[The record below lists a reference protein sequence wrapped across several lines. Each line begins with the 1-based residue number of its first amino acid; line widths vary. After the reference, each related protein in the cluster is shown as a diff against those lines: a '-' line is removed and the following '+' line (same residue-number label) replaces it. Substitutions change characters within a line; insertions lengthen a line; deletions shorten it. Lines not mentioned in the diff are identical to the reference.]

1 LLMSESD
8 SPELLRFIIDRISVG
23 LFIVDSE
30 MNVVLWNRFME
41 INSQVTS
48 EQIVGE
54 NLFDTFPALPRRW
67 LEKKIKS
74 VFMIKGFSFVSW
86 EQRPHLFEFPH
97 NRPIT
102 GGLEFMYQ
110 DLVLMP
116 VKDESGEVEKVC
128 IALHDV
134 TDAGYYQSELTRA
147 NDELEKLSRID
158 GLTQLANRR
167 HWEERLSEEFSR
179 SKRYD
184 ETLSLILF
192 DLDKFKNIND
202 SYGHLAGDTILKTV
216 SLNVK
221 EILRESDVA
230 GRYGGEE
237 FGIILPNTGI
247 DGAMVVGEKLRK
259 LVEETKVVFEGVDI
273 PFAISG
279 GVVELDSSYKCYENL
294 ISNADEAL
302 YYSKENGR
310 NQFNSFPVPT

>member
-1 LLMSESD
+1 MSEPD
-8 SPELLRFIIDRISVG
+8 SPELLRFIVDRISVG

-48 EQIVGE
+48 EQIVGK
-54 NLFDTFPALPRRW
+54 NLFDIFPSLPRRW

-74 VFMIKGFSFVSW
+74 VFMIKGFSFISW

-102 GGLEFMYQ
+102 GGGEFMYQ

-116 VKDESGEVEKVC
+116 VRDGSGEVEKVC

-134 TDAGYYQSELTRA
+134 TDVGYYQNELTRA
-147 NDELEKLSRID
+147 NEELEKLSRID

-192 DLDKFKNIND
+192 DLDKFKDIND
-202 SYGHLAGDTILKTV
+202 AHGHLAGDTILKTV

-221 EILRESDVA
+221 EVLRESDVA

-237 FGIILPNTGI
+237 FGIILPNTNM

-259 LVEETKVVFEGVDI
+259 LVEETREVFEGVDI

-279 GVVELDSSYKCYENL
+279 GVIELNGSHKRYEDL

>member
-1 LLMSESD
+1 MNEPD
-8 SPELLRFIIDRISVG
+8 SPELLRFIVDRISVG
-23 LFIVDSE
+23 LFIVDAE

-41 INSQVTS
+41 INSQVTG
-48 EQIVGE
+48 EQIVGN
-54 NLFDTFPALPRRW
+54 NLFDAFPSLPRRW

-74 VFMIKGFSFVSW
+74 VFIIKGFSFVSW
-86 EQRPHLFEFPH
+86 EQRPYLFEFPH

-102 GGLEFMYQ
+102 GGVEFMYQ

-116 VKDESGEVEKVC
+116 VKDENGEVEKVC
-128 IALHDV
+128 VALHDV
-134 TDAGYYQSELTRA
+134 TDVGYYQNELTRA
-147 NDELEKLSRID
+147 NEELEKLSRID

-167 HWEERLSEEFSR
+167 HWEERLSEEYSR
-179 SKRYD
+179 AKRYD
-184 ETLSLILF
+184 GTVSLILF

-202 SYGHLAGDTILKTV
+202 NHGHLAGDTILKAV
-216 SLNVK
+216 SSSVR
-221 EILRESDVA
+221 EVLRESDVA

-237 FGIILPNTGI
+237 FGIILPNTNI

-279 GVVELDSSYKCYENL
+279 GVVELNDSHERYENL

-310 NQFNSFPVPT
+310 NQFNFFPVPT

>member
-1 LLMSESD
+1 MSELD
-8 SPELLRFIIDRISVG
+8 SHELLEFIVDRVNVG

-41 INSQVTS
+41 INSRVTGD
-48 EQIVGE
+48 EILGK
-54 NLFDTFPALPRRW
+54 NIFDTFGFLPRRW
-67 LEKKIKS
+67 LEKKIQS

-86 EQRPHLFEFPH
+86 EQRPYLFEFPH

-102 GGLEFMYQ
+102 GGVEFMYQ

-116 VKDESGEVEKVC
+116 VRGESGEVEKVC

-134 TDAGYYQSELTRA
+134 TDVGYYQTELKRA
-147 NDELEKLSRID
+147 NEELEKLSRID

-167 HWEERLSEEFSR
+167 HWEERLSEEYSR
-179 SKRYD
+179 AKRYD
-184 ETLSLILF
+184 ETVSLIMF

-202 SYGHLAGDTILKTV
+202 THGHLAGDEILRTV
-216 SLNVK
+216 SSNVK

-237 FGIILPNTGI
+237 FGIILPNTDI
-247 DGAMVVGEKLRK
+247 KGAVIVGEKLRK
-259 LVEETKVVFEGVDI
+259 LVEETKVIFEGVDI

-279 GVVELDSSYKCYENL
+279 GVVEFNDSHARYEDL

-302 YYSKENGR
+302 YYSKEHGR
-310 NQFNSFPVPT
+310 NQFNSFPLPD